1 MSDMAELAPRLFTVD
16 EYHRMADAGLF
27 DEERV
32 ELLDGVIA
40 TMSPIGDRHAFRHA
54 AIDRYLITTLDGLAL
69 VIPQGS
75 YRLGERNEPQP
86 DIAILAPHVGESR
99 KPDLPHD
106 LYAMIELAETSLGI
120 DLGLKMRLYARF
132 GIPDY
137 LVVDLDGD
145 TLLHHTQP
153 DDFGY
158 RRVERLGPGATF
170 TLARVP
176 TIVLR
181 ADPFLVPPDTRAT

>member
-1 MSDMAELAPRLFTVD
+1 LAPRLFTVD
-16 EYHRMADAGLF
+16 EYHRMAAAGLF
-27 DEERV
+27 ADERV

-40 TMSPIGDRHAFRHA
+40 TMSPIGDRHWLRHA
-54 AIDRYLITTLDGLAL
+54 AITRYIISALDGVAL

-75 YRLGERNEPQP
+75 FPLGKRNEPEP
-86 DIAILAPHVGESR
+86 DIALLAPYVSESR
-99 KPDLPHD
+99 KADLPHD
-106 LYAMIELAETSLGI
+106 LYAMIELSETSLGI

-132 GIPDY
+132 AIPDY
-137 LVVDLDGD
+137 LVVDLDGN

-158 RRVERLGPGATF
+158 RRIERLGPGETF

-176 TIVLR
+176 TILLR
-181 ADPFLVPPDTRAT
+181 VGPFLAP